1 MSTVSDDQMSPDTSP
16 GEVSKKSGVRRVN
29 NWPMYIA
36 GGAALVFLVVMM
48 LVAADRAAQQ
58 NAPVEAAT
66 EKGGNSS
73 IFAQEIAGG
82 REGGMIPDAT
92 QPLEVPELVDP
103 NVEQATTPAGSL
115 AVVRPDNL
123 EAPPTPPG
131 GGGEGR
137 TREDDELERIR
148 MAKMQ
153 QFTEAVKAKTT
164 VQVVAPRSSGSSDYN
179 AAPPAN
185 EEEALAQI
193 AAARQRLQA
202 EAKSDPTAAY
212 KARLEQLRTAGI
224 VGGSGGASEG
234 GSGSKD
240 SSFLAPTSAGSSEGY
255 SMFAN
260 EQGGDRWELK
270 SRTEAPRSPFELR
283 AGFVVPATLISGIN
297 SDLPGQIMA
306 QISQDVYDT
315 PTGRHLLLPQGSRL
329 VGSYSS
335 DVAYGQSRVL
345 VAWQR
350 IVFPDGKA
358 MDIGSMPGADQAG
371 YSGFN
376 DKVNNHYFRLFGS
389 ALLMSAVTAGVALS
403 QDNGNSEF
411 GEQQTAS
418 SAMSEALGQQ
428 LGQVTAQLISKNL
441 NIAPTLEIRPGFRFN
456 VIVTKDLTFSKPYK
470 SFDY

>member
-1 MSTVSDDQMSPDTSP
+1 
-16 GEVSKKSGVRRVN
+16 
-29 NWPMYIA
+29 
-36 GGAALVFLVVMM
+36 
-48 LVAADRAAQQ
+48 VAA
-58 NAPVEAAT
+58 
-66 EKGGNSS
+66 
-73 IFAQEIAGG
+73 
-82 REGGMIPDAT
+82 T
-92 QPLEVPELVDP
+92 QRLMVPGLVDL
-103 NVEQATTPAGSL
+103 NVEQAAAPAGSL
-115 AVVRPDNL
+115 AVVRPNDL
-123 EAPPTPPG
+123 EAPPWPPG
-131 GGGEGR
+131 DGEGR

-179 AAPPAN
+179 AAPPASQD
-185 EEEALAQI
+185 EALMRL
-193 AAARQRLQA
+193 AAARQRIQA

-212 KARLEQLRTAGI
+212 KARLEQLRASGI
-224 VGGSGGASEG
+224 GGGSSGASRG
-234 GSGSKD
+234 ASSQGSD
-240 SSFLAPTSAGSSEGY
+240 FLAPSDGGADDSY
-255 SMFAN
+255 SVFAN
-260 EQGGDRWELK
+260 GQEGDRWELK
-270 SRTEAPRSPFELR
+270 SKPEAPRSPFELR

-371 YSGFN
+371 YSGFK

-389 ALLMSAVTAGVALS
+389 ALLMSAVTAGVSLS
-403 QDNGNSEF
+403 QEQDNSGF
-411 GEQQTAS
+411 GTETTAS

-441 NIAPTLEIRPGFRFN
+441 NIAPKLEIRPGFRFN

>member
-29 NWPMYIA
+29 NWPMYIG

-58 NAPVEAAT
+58 NAPVESAA

-73 IFAQEIAGG
+73 IFAQEIAAG
-82 REGGMIPDAT
+82 RDGGMIPDAT
-92 QPLEVPELVDP
+92 QPLIVPELVDP
-103 NVEQATTPAGSL
+103 NVEQAAAPAGSL
-115 AVVRPDNL
+115 AVVRPNDL
-123 EAPPTPPG
+123 EAPPLPPG
-131 GGGEGR
+131 DGEGR

-179 AAPPAN
+179 AAPPASQD
-185 EEEALAQI
+185 EALMRI
-193 AAARQRLQA
+193 AAARQRIQA

-212 KARLEQLRTAGI
+212 KARLEQLRASGI
-224 VGGSGGASEG
+224 GGGSSGASGGASSQ
-234 GSGSKD
+234 GSD
-240 SSFLAPTSAGSSEGY
+240 FLAPSDGGADDSY
-255 SMFAN
+255 SVFAN
-260 EQGGDRWELK
+260 GQEGDRWELK
-270 SRTEAPRSPFELR
+270 SKPEAPRSPFELR

-371 YSGFN
+371 YSGFK

-389 ALLMSAVTAGVALS
+389 ALLMSAVTAGVSLS
-403 QDNGNSEF
+403 QEQDNSGF
-411 GEQQTAS
+411 GTETTAS